1 MQKIWNAKINGDK
14 INKDNTKYNHRES
27 MLVRLG
33 YVAMTMN
40 LKDSSPS
47 GTVTVK
53 TLAGLNEDEQGLTN
67 YGRLPRQICTT
78 H

>member
-1 MQKIWNAKINGDK
+1 
-14 INKDNTKYNHRES
+14 

-40 LKDSSPS
+40 LKNCSPS

-53 TLAGLNEDEQGLTN
+53 TLTGLT
-67 YGRLPRQICTT
+67 GDETRLYKLRKVTEPIFTT

>member
-1 MQKIWNAKINGDK
+1 
-14 INKDNTKYNHRES
+14 

-53 TLAGLNEDEQGLTN
+53 TLAGLNEDETRLTN

>member
-1 MQKIWNAKINGDK
+1 
-14 INKDNTKYNHRES
+14 

-53 TLAGLNEDEQGLTN
+53 TLAGLNEDET
-67 YGRLPRQICTT
+67 RLNKLRKVTAANLHNT
-78 H
+78 